1 MFTLTLGN
9 GVDTFLNPSNITA
22 GQTIVLKVTNNA
34 TSAGT
39 LSYAGSIDFAGGTP
53 VTVTAT
59 TDAVDVLTLVS
70 LDGSTLQ
77 CVGTL
82 NFS

>member
-1 MFTLTLGN
+1 
-9 GVDTFLNPSNITA
+9 
-22 GQTIVLKVTNNA
+22 LKVTNNA